1 MRGLAILALATGAM
15 LWAKNSHALF
25 DGRLEP
31 FLAYS
36 VTHDDNVF
44 RLSEKVDAATVL
56 GTPSKSDTYSTTSA
70 GLNLDVPFGR
80 QRIQGSLSFNQ
91 NSYDQF
97 TVLDFNERHARALW
111 QWAAGDAFSGKVG
124 YTSDRALASLANI
137 LQGGIQLST
146 PNPLET
152 KIAFVD
158 AAYLLTP
165 RWQLRGDVRRL
176 DQTNG
181 APALQVNDMT
191 NDGVGVTVS
200 YVTPAKTQIGLGIQ
214 AQDGS
219 LPNLQNVNGTLV
231 DNSYKQT
238 RVNLVADW
246 TISGASH
253 LSASAGQVE
262 RSFADLPERDF
273 TTGIFRAAYQ
283 WKPTGKFTLV
293 ATAQR
298 DIAGADEVNAGVNIG
313 FVLDKGFAL
322 RPAFQMTEKIN
333 VSGILA
339 YGDWQY
345 LGDPGQVLGTVPP
358 RNDKVRT
365 AALAIAYEPMRALRL
380 EMGLRHEARTS
391 TDEFGDY
398 TVDIVS
404 LRARLAF

>member
-124 YTSDRALASLANI
+124 YTSDRALASLTNI